1 MGLVTVEGNDVRF
14 SETVTRIADSLS
26 PLGPAGR
33 CVAESYA
40 LNTEMRRVGESKAAH
55 DKEITLALLDQ
66 RRRESSTTLRQ
77 MQQHLGRAD
86 RSAAAL
92 RECMVNMQRATVK
105 PGLAL
110 EERRAYID
118 LTSHFTTMLVQHHSD
133 LTGGVAN
140 VIDKV
145 LNGSGAAALAPARRP
160 RRDRRR

>member
-1 MGLVTVEGNDVRF
+1 MGLVTVEGNAVRF
-14 SETVTRIADSLS
+14 SESVARIADALS

-77 MQQHLGRAD
+77 MQKHLGRAD

-92 RECMVNMQRATVK
+92 RECMVNMQRETVK

-118 LTSHFTTMLVQHHSD
+118 LTSHFTTMLVQHHTD

-145 LNGSGAAALAPARRP
+145 LNGSGAAALAPAGRKPGRHRR
-160 RRDRRR
+160 